1 MYRKV
6 SVVLLSL
13 LILPALLFAGTT
25 GKIKGKVVD
34 RESKE
39 PLPGANVLVEGTTL
53 GASTDLNGEYVIL
66 NVPVGGY
73 TVKATFIGYRTVTVS
88 NVRVSVD
95 LTTELNFD
103 MPTEAVEIGEVSIVA
118 ERPIVNKNATN
129 SQTVRTAEEIKD
141 LPLRNY
147 SQMVNLV
154 AGAVSD
160 GNNTFVRGG
169 RVEETAYY
177 VDGVYQNNLR
187 TGTQTGELSA
197 SAVEELSVQAGG
209 FNAEYGFAASGV
221 VNAVTKSG
229 GSQLNI
235 FGEYITDEWLS
246 EEEKNLGTFSYG
258 YNVYN
263 LAIGGPVPMTNNKIK
278 FYLSGERD
286 FFRDRTPSAGI
297 HPVLLESKGPRSKN
311 PVASD
316 LIDVARAQEG
326 PLPNNALGRY
336 LANGNITLDF
346 NQLKFKLGGNTTRN
360 DWRAYSTVNS
370 LYNRDRFSRNES
382 FAQSLYLKATHALS
396 ATTFYSAQLNYFGD
410 GGEQSD
416 PLMRRDIVNYGDKID
431 FNNDGIFNPD
441 LRDQGLNVTRDG
453 NTANLFNPTGV
464 VFNGYTYNRSSYL
477 GGKLDLT
484 HQMGRTHELKFGGE
498 YRRHSLRRYA
508 VTLPMR
514 IALSF
519 ANDPNVKPSVA
530 YRSSY
535 TEAYGYSLVQNP
547 GANGEF
553 VKDDSKFDGAKQP
566 ILFAAYLQDKIE
578 VSDLV
583 LNLGI
588 RLDYFDAN
596 DFVLS
601 DPLNV
606 VIDNDGL
613 LDRSQLKASQSHTTL
628 SPRFGMAFPVTD
640 RTVFYGQFGK
650 FTQQPPL
657 ANLYTG
663 WDYLA
668 HQLLAGNQVTLSNPD
683 LEPTKTTSYEIGFR
697 QQVGEAAAVDISA
710 YYKETRDLIV
720 LETLA
725 DARPIPYQRFTNG
738 DFGTIKGVS
747 VNFNV
752 RRTSRVSANLSYT
765 FQQAA
770 ATGSAANTGFFVG
783 WLGGDYPTFVTPTD
797 FDQRHTG
804 SLNVDV
810 RLNKDDGPT
819 FLGIKPLGGMGLNML
834 LTFGSGFPYTP
845 RNVGDTVQGPLF
857 ATSFPRAA
865 INSAYGPW
873 QTQLDMRLDRAIDLA
888 GIKFDVYVWALN
900 VLGTKNWAQNVRDLS
915 TGVAPSIYGA
925 TGDNANDGFL
935 DSPNG
940 QNWIEQNGGAPAAA
954 LRNFLTD
961 LPGNWATPRQIR
973 LGVRFDLN
981 PANF

>member
-34 RESKE
+34 RETKE
-39 PLPGANVLVEGTTL
+39 PLPGANILVEGTTL
-53 GASTDLNGEYVIL
+53 GASTDLNGEYIIL

-73 TVKATFIGYRTVTVS
+73 TLKATFIGYRTVTVS
-88 NVRVSVD
+88 NLRVSVD

-129 SQTVRTAEEIKD
+129 SQQVRTAEEIKD
-141 LPLRNY
+141 LPLRSY

-160 GNNTFVRGG
+160 GSNTYVRGG

-187 TGTQTGELSA
+187 TGTQSGELSA
-197 SAVEELSVQAGG
+197 SSVEELSVQAGG

-229 GSQLNI
+229 GSQFNV
-235 FGEYITDEWLS
+235 FGEYISDEWLS
-246 EEEKNLGTFSYG
+246 KTEKNLGAFSYG

-263 LAIGGPVPMTNNKIK
+263 LAIGGPVPMTNNKLK

-286 FFRDRTPSAGI
+286 FSRDRTPSAGT
-297 HPVLLESKGPRSKN
+297 HPVLVEMKTPRSTSAVG
-311 PVASD
+311 PD

-336 LANGNITLDF
+336 LANGNLSLDF

-360 DWRAYSTVNS
+360 DWSAYTDTYSLFNQDHNS
-370 LYNRDRFSRNES
+370 RQES
-382 FAQSLYLKATHALS
+382 FSQSLYLKATHALS
-396 ATTFYSAQLNYFGD
+396 ATTFYSAQVNYFGD
-410 GGEQSD
+410 GSEQFD
-416 PLMRRDIVNYGDKID
+416 PFLGRDIINYGDKTD
-431 FNNDGIFNPD
+431 VNKDGIFNPI
-441 LRDQGLNVTRDG
+441 LRGDGLNLAFDG
-453 NTANLFNPTGV
+453 NTANLFRPAGY
-464 VFNGYTYNRSSYL
+464 VFDDYTINRSSYL
-477 GGKLDLT
+477 GGKFDLT
-484 HQMGRTHELKFGGE
+484 HQIGRTHELKVGGE
-498 YRRHSLRRYA
+498 YRRHSLRRWNITQPISLA
-508 VTLPMR
+508 STFKN
-514 IALSF
+514 A
-519 ANDPNVKPSVA
+519 PNIRPEIA
-530 YRSSY
+530 YRAAY
-535 TEAYGYSLVQNP
+535 TDAYGYKLAQSP
-547 GANGEF
+547 GAGGDF
-553 VKDDSKFDGAKQP
+553 VEDNSEFDGAKQP
-566 ILFAAYLQDKIE
+566 LLFAAYLQDKVE

-583 LNLGI
+583 LNLGL

-596 DFVLS
+596 DFALS

-606 VIDNDGL
+606 VLDNDGL
-613 LDRSQLKASQSHTTL
+613 FVRSQLKASKSHTTF
-628 SPRFGMAFPVTD
+628 SPRLGMAFPVTD

-663 WDYLA
+663 WDNLA
-668 HQLLAGNQVTLSNPD
+668 NQLLAGNQVTLSNPD
-683 LEPTKTTSYEIGFR
+683 LEPTKTTSYELGFR
-697 QQVGEAAAVDISA
+697 QQVGDAAALDISA

-720 LETLA
+720 LEQLT

-738 DFGTIKGVS
+738 DFGTIKGLS
-747 VNFNV
+747 VNFNL
-752 RRTSRVSANLSYT
+752 RRISRVSANLSYT

-783 WLGGDYPTFVTPTD
+783 WLGGDYPTFVSPTD

-810 RLNKDDGPT
+810 RLNKEDGPT
-819 FLGIKPLGGMGLNML
+819 FLGMKPLGNMGLNLL

-857 ATSFPRAA
+857 SSAFPRAA

-873 QTQLDMRLDRAIDLA
+873 QTQLDLRLDRAIDLA
-888 GIKFDVYVWALN
+888 GIKFDVYLWALN
-900 VLGTKNWAQNVRDLS
+900 VLGTDNWAQNVRDL
-915 TGVAPSIYGA
+915 TLQQEGIYGG
-925 TGDNANDGFL
+925 TGNNADDGYL

-940 QNWIEQNGGAPAAA
+940 KNWIEQNGGAPAAA
-954 LRNFLTD
+954 LRGFLTNS
-961 LPGNWATPRQIR
+961 PGQWDTPRQLR

-981 PANF
+981 PANVF